1 MSDYAVKIG
10 QYVDHCQDEMI
21 DFWRELVN
29 FQGCAKEPARMA
41 TLLQMV
47 KRRLEQEGLLCRM
60 IPSGDGIPV
69 LCAVDGPERTGKPV
83 LLCGHLDTVF
93 PRDAYP
99 ENPFVIWDGI
109 AYGPGTADMK
119 GGTVMMLYIIKALRH
134 IGYDRSPIK
143 LLLCADEETGH
154 VGSQAP
160 EIIRREAA
168 GCLCAFNLETGRMD
182 DCIAIGRKGNLDC
195 HITVRGRS
203 GHVGND
209 FLTGRNAVAE
219 MAHKVI
225 ALQALSRYEEEG
237 IIVSVDVI
245 QGGTVSNAIPDF
257 CKIEVDA
264 RFDRAS
270 DLERL
275 KRQISEVCGV
285 THIEGTQTTV
295 DFVNDMPVFEKTQA
309 NLDLLDRI
317 NQAAVEY
324 GLPPFGTAF
333 PGGNS
338 DVSYISQAGVP
349 AVCACGVKGSGAHTM
364 EVCAIVDTLF
374 QRTKMIAYVIADL
387 EEGLS

>member
-99 ENPFVIWDGI
+99 ENPFVIRDGI

-364 EVCAIVDTLF
+364 EECAIVDTLF
-374 QRTKMIAYVIADL
+374 QRTKMIAYVIAEL

>member
-1 MSDYAVKIG
+1 MEDHAAKIG
-10 QYVDHCQDEMI
+10 QYVDNCQTEMI

-29 FQGCAKEPARMA
+29 FQGCAKEAARMT

-47 KRRLEQEGLLCRM
+47 KKRLEQEGFLCRM
-60 IPSGDGIPV
+60 IPSGEGIPI
-69 LCAVDGPERTGKPV
+69 LSAVDGPERTGKPI

-99 ENPFVIWDGI
+99 ENPFVIRDGI

-119 GGTVMMLYIIKALRH
+119 GGTVMMLYIVKALRQ
-134 IGYDRSPIK
+134 IGFDRNPIK
-143 LLLCADEETGH
+143 LLLCADEEIGH
-154 VGSQAP
+154 AGSQAP
-160 EIIRREAA
+160 EIIRHEASE
-168 GCLCAFNLETGRMD
+168 CLYAFNLETGRMD

-195 HITVRGRS
+195 HITVRGRG

-209 FLTGRNAVAE
+209 FLTGRNAIE
-219 MAHKVI
+219 EIAHKVL
-225 ALQALSRYEEEG
+225 ALQSLSRYEDG

-264 RFDRAS
+264 RFDHAS
-270 DLERL
+270 DLEIL
-275 KRQISEVCGV
+275 KKQISDVCAV
-285 THIEGTQTTV
+285 TYIEGTQTAV
-295 DFVNDMPVFEKTQA
+295 DFVNDMPVFEKTQS
-309 NLDLLDRI
+309 NLDLLDKV
-317 NQAAVEY
+317 NQVAVEY
-324 GLPPFGTAF
+324 DLPPFGTAF

-364 EVCAIVDTLF
+364 EECAIVDTLF
-374 QRTKMIAYVIADL
+374 QRTKLIACTIYELKEI
-387 EEGLS
+387 

>member
-1 MSDYAVKIG
+1 MTDSAVKIG
-10 QYVDHCQDEMI
+10 QYVDHCQEDMI
-21 DFWRELVN
+21 SFWRYLVN
-29 FQGCAKEPARMA
+29 FQGCAKETARMT
-41 TLLQMV
+41 TLLQTV
-47 KRRLEQEGLLCRM
+47 KSRLEQEGLLCRL
-60 IPSGDGIPV
+60 IPSGEGIPV
-69 LCAVDGPERTGKPV
+69 LAAVDGPERTGKPI

-99 ENPFVIWDGI
+99 ENPFVIRDGI

-134 IGYDRSPIK
+134 IGFDRNPIK
-143 LLLCADEETGH
+143 LLLCADEEIGH
-154 VGSQAP
+154 VGSQTP
-160 EIIRREAA
+160 EIIRQEAT

-182 DCIAIGRKGNLDC
+182 DCIAVGRKGGLDC
-195 HITVRGRS
+195 HITVHGRS

-209 FLTGRNAVAE
+209 FLAGRNAIVE

-237 IIVSVDVI
+237 IIVSPDVI

-264 RFDRAS
+264 RFDHAS

-275 KRQISEVCGV
+275 KRQISEVCAV

-295 DFVNDMPVFEKTQA
+295 EFINDIPVFEKTQA
-309 NLDLLDRI
+309 NLDLLDQI
-317 NQAAVEY
+317 NQAAAEY

-338 DVSYISQAGVP
+338 DVSYISQAGIP
-349 AVCACGVKGSGAHTM
+349 AVCSCGVKGSGSHTM
-364 EVCAIVDTLF
+364 EECAIVDTLF
-374 QRTKMIAYVIADL
+374 QRTKMIAYVITKL

>member
-1 MSDYAVKIG
+1 MADYAVKIG
-10 QYVDHCQDEMI
+10 QYVDHCQEEMI

-29 FQGCAKEPARMA
+29 FQGCAKEPARMT
-41 TLLQMV
+41 TLLQLV
-47 KRRLEQEGLLCRM
+47 KGRLEREGLLCRM

-69 LCAVDGPERTGKPV
+69 LCAVDGPERTGKPI

-99 ENPFVIWDGI
+99 ENPFVIRDGI
-109 AYGPGTADMK
+109 AYGPGSADMK

-154 VGSQAP
+154 VGSQTP

-209 FLTGRNAVAE
+209 FLTGRNAIVE
-219 MAHKVI
+219 MAHKVL

-275 KRQISEVCGV
+275 KGQISEVCAV

-349 AVCACGVKGSGAHTM
+349 AVCSCGVKGSGAHTM
-364 EVCAIVDTLF
+364 EECAIVDTLF
-374 QRTKMIAYVIADL
+374 QRTKMIARVITEL
-387 EEGLS
+387 EEGLL

>member
-99 ENPFVIWDGI
+99 ENPFVIRDGI

-182 DCIAIGRKGNLDC
+182 DCIAIGRKGNLGC

-364 EVCAIVDTLF
+364 EECAIVDTLF
-374 QRTKMIAYVIADL
+374 QRTKMIAYVIAEL

>member
-1 MSDYAVKIG
+1 MVDHAAKIG
-10 QYVDHCQDEMI
+10 QYVDNCQEEMV
-21 DFWRELVN
+21 DFWRDLVN
-29 FQGCAKEPARMA
+29 FQGCAKETTRMT
-41 TLLQMV
+41 TLLQLV
-47 KRRLEQEGLLCRM
+47 KNRLEQEGLLCRM
-60 IPSGDGIPV
+60 IPSGEGIPV
-69 LCAVDGPERTGKPV
+69 LSAVDGPERIGKPI

-99 ENPFVIWDGI
+99 ENPFVIRDGI

-119 GGTVMMLYIIKALRH
+119 GGTVMMLYIVKALRH
-134 IGYDRSPIK
+134 IGFDRSPIK
-143 LLLCADEETGH
+143 LLLCADEEIGHTG
-154 VGSQAP
+154 SLAP
-160 EIIRREAA
+160 EIIRQESA

-182 DCIAIGRKGNLDC
+182 DCMAVGRKGNLDC

-209 FLTGRNAVAE
+209 FLTGRNAIEE
-219 MAHKVI
+219 MAHKVL
-225 ALQALSRYEEEG
+225 ALQALSRYEEG

-245 QGGTVSNAIPDF
+245 KGGTVSNAIPDF

-264 RFDRAS
+264 RFDHAS

-275 KRQISEVCGV
+275 KKEISDACAV
-285 THIEGTQTTV
+285 TYVEGTQTTV
-295 DFVNDMPVFEKTQA
+295 DFVNDMPVFEKTQG

-317 NQAAVEY
+317 NQAAAEY
-324 GLPPFGTAF
+324 GHPPFGTAF

-364 EVCAIVDTLF
+364 EERAIVDTLF
-374 QRTKMIAYVIADL
+374 QRTKMIACVIYEL
-387 EEGLS
+387 KSI

>member
-1 MSDYAVKIG
+1 MTDSAAKIG
-10 QYVDHCQDEMI
+10 QYVDNCQEDMI
-21 DFWRELVN
+21 SFWRYLVN
-29 FQGCAKEPARMA
+29 FQGCAKETARMT
-41 TLLQMV
+41 TLLQTV
-47 KRRLEQEGLLCRM
+47 KSRLEQEGLLCRL
-60 IPSGDGIPV
+60 IPSGEGIPV
-69 LCAVDGPERTGKPV
+69 LAAVDGPERTGKPV

-99 ENPFVIWDGI
+99 ENPFVIRDGI

-119 GGTVMMLYIIKALRH
+119 GGAVMMLYIIKALRS
-134 IGYDRSPIK
+134 IGFDRNPIK

-154 VGSQAP
+154 VGSQTP
-160 EIIRREAA
+160 EIIRQEAA

-182 DCIAIGRKGNLDC
+182 DCIAVGRKGNLDC
-195 HITVRGRS
+195 HVTVRGRG

-209 FLTGRNAVAE
+209 FLTGRNAIVE

-264 RFDRAS
+264 RFDHAS
-270 DLERL
+270 DLDQL
-275 KRQISEVCGV
+275 KKQISEVCAV
-285 THIEGTQTTV
+285 THIADTQTTV
-295 DFVNDMPVFEKTQA
+295 DFINDMPVFEKTQA
-309 NLDLLDRI
+309 NLDLLDRL
-317 NQAAVEY
+317 NQAAAEY
-324 GLPPFGTAF
+324 GHPPFGTAF

-349 AVCACGVKGSGAHTM
+349 AICSCGVKGSGAHTM
-364 EVCAIVDTLF
+364 EECAVVDTLF
-374 QRTKMIAYVIADL
+374 QRTKMIACVISEL
-387 EEGLS
+387 ESF